1 MENKDHESWS
11 SAHIYQSQWLQ
22 TTISD
27 LDEKLEAMM
36 SMLEGGN
43 SQNQGHMD
51 HKWREEL
58 MWMLEEFG
66 QSYRILAITHNQL
79 KSKISAG
86 TYKTYEND
94 TLHSGSLSSS
104 DASKSVCAI
113 CNKRSTGN
121 LKDRTQDLKSTLE
134 DSDINFDYTNTNFEV
149 SCIPELEC
157 KDTGIEEGMTDHST
171 NGNDSM
177 KIDDSEMNL
186 EDPSMVEFK
195 CDSKWSA
202 MKFQITNLTK
212 DNLKQLTELAR
223 RNDEKRETIRRLQ
236 LEVEDLKREN
246 RALLFSSRP
255 SNANLEHHKMRISN
269 SGGSNMGNKLLR
281 SYSP

>member
-36 SMLEGGN
+36 TILEGGN
-43 SQNQGHMD
+43 SPNQGHMD
-51 HKWREEL
+51 HKWREDL

-94 TLHSGSLSSS
+94 TFHSGSLSSS

-113 CNKRSTGN
+113 CNKRSSTGN
-121 LKDRTQDLKSTLE
+121 LEDRTQDLKS
-134 DSDINFDYTNTNFEV
+134 FEV
-149 SCIPELEC
+149 SCIPEL
-157 KDTGIEEGMTDHST
+157 DDHST

-186 EDPSMVEFK
+186 EDSSMVEFK
-195 CDSKWSA
+195 CDNKWSA

-246 RALLFSSRP
+246 RALMFSSRS
-255 SNANLEHHKMRISN
+255 SNANLEHHEMQISN
-269 SGGSNMGNKLLR
+269 SGGSNMGNKLFR